1 MKLKIKEI
9 KFCWI
14 WKKLSY
20 RSQWVGS
27 RDVNEVFQQ
36 PNLLTFV
43 FENEFEWSTTRW
55 ARICCLKKNE
65 WNSRRTSCGFPLTGR
80 KKQNF
85 NPHAR
90 SLNPDILSPPPSN
103 FCVWLKEN
111 KWPMNM
117 NEPALVRY
125 SWNHWNLW
133 AEAGRVRNWVQ
144 VLTTGGIL
152 HGLRG
157 GP

>member
-55 ARICCLKKNE
+55 ARICCWKKKWMKQSE
-65 WNSRRTSCGFPLTGR
+65 DVVRFSVDR
-80 KKQNF
+80 KEKTKF
-85 NPHAR
+85 
-90 SLNPDILSPPPSN
+90 
-103 FCVWLKEN
+103 
-111 KWPMNM
+111 
-117 NEPALVRY
+117 
-125 SWNHWNLW
+125 
-133 AEAGRVRNWVQ
+133 
-144 VLTTGGIL
+144 
-152 HGLRG
+152 
-157 GP
+157 